1 MPLPKISQPLFSLN
15 LPSTGKAI
23 RYRPFTVR
31 EEKLLMIAQESSDRK
46 DVINTY
52 KQLINNCCVDPIDVD
67 KLASFDI
74 EYFFIALRSKSVS
87 NIAKVLVTD
96 KDDGEQYE
104 VEVNLDKVE
113 IVKKQEIQNK
123 FMLTDSIGVVLKYPT
138 FETLVGLDPE
148 KADVLTILRGCIDQI
163 FEGEDVY
170 DTSNYTKAELD
181 EFIMSFNKQQM
192 EKIQEFFES
201 MPKVVAKAKYVAKD
215 NQVKEITIEGLDNF
229 F

>member
-1 MPLPKISQPLFSLN
+1 
-15 LPSTGKAI
+15 
-23 RYRPFTVR
+23 
-31 EEKLLMIAQESSDRK
+31 
-46 DVINTY
+46 
-52 KQLINNCCVDPIDVD
+52 
-67 KLASFDI
+67 
-74 EYFFIALRSKSVS
+74 
-87 NIAKVLVTD
+87 
-96 KDDGEQYE
+96 